1 VSTVTITADNARKED
16 DETERPVSGRSV
28 GLDDPTEKA
37 SSDFQSAAE
46 RSNLAKG
53 TLANVRDIKEDLK
66 QMRARRKNFPESPLK
81 AKAESAVQL
90 PNVKFP
96 LPIRSPA
103 VTRARHV
110 PSPMLAS
117 SPLHQSLSALT
128 VSKMSL
134 NSSSISDLK
143 YSVGAISLDDLDV
156 GFFNKSLPVLPPIVT
171 AEDVRI
177 EELKKELKETM
188 KLIKRTTHE
197 VGKEREEITHYQR
210 KNWSIRKSLMQNQG
224 PSDSVT
230 SLNLKIER
238 LLRQQ
243 RELDM
248 ETDQLRDQKD
258 AIGETCSE
266 ITQRIEDTKALFDI
280 LTQVVVPLL
289 PSADMPRGKGVSASS
304 KMTMSSSAS
313 PSRKTVPSVSSMDNE
328 DDSIISVEVGL
339 VGSFGAV
346 NES

>member
-1 VSTVTITADNARKED
+1 
-16 DETERPVSGRSV
+16 
-28 GLDDPTEKA
+28 
-37 SSDFQSAAE
+37 
-46 RSNLAKG
+46 
-53 TLANVRDIKEDLK
+53 
-66 QMRARRKNFPESPLK
+66 
-81 AKAESAVQL
+81 
-90 PNVKFP
+90 
-96 LPIRSPA
+96 
-103 VTRARHV
+103 
-110 PSPMLAS
+110 
-117 SPLHQSLSALT
+117 
-128 VSKMSL
+128 
-134 NSSSISDLK
+134 
-143 YSVGAISLDDLDV
+143 
-156 GFFNKSLPVLPPIVT
+156 
-171 AEDVRI
+171 
-177 EELKKELKETM
+177 
-188 KLIKRTTHE
+188 
-197 VGKEREEITHYQR
+197 
-210 KNWSIRKSLMQNQG
+210 MQNQG

-266 ITQRIEDTKALFDI
+266 ITQQIEDTKALFDI

-289 PSADMPRGKGVSASS
+289 PSADMPRGKGVSVSS
-304 KMTMSSSAS
+304 KMTISSSAS